1 MTLAQVTSDLLTQTT
16 TWINLHDDE
25 LKRRATLAARD
36 KDAAALTDLSVAY
49 LAHLGGSGVLTS
61 PKTIEAYRIGIRQ
74 YVAHTQ
80 AHAIGIL
87 RPSRHA
93 PQHYV
98 STLLAQGR
106 KPASVQLKIAA
117 ARCLYRALRWAG
129 ATEADPFKDV
139 RIPKDHTT
147 GLEKRPPYTEQ
158 DIERVLEHASP
169 HDRFLLLLTA
179 HAGLRIAEALALTWA
194 NFDLEHRRLRVI
206 GKGRK
211 SRTVPMSARLVEA
224 ATQYRTLYGPGGE
237 SHQHDENG
245 QRRRTTPHLQAFRY
259 RTVQNA
265 VHAMKTPFAQAGVP
279 WRGFH
284 AARKHAGTKLLKRTG
299 DLATV
304 AAFLGHSSVD
314 TTRNSYA
321 AVASDAASDAMHD
334 W

>member
-1 MTLAQVTSDLLTQTT
+1 MTLAQETSGLLAHTT

-80 AHAIGIL
+80 SHAIGIL

-179 HAGLRIAEALALTWA
+179 HAGLRIAEALALTWTD
-194 NFDLEHRRLRVI
+194 FDLEHRRLRVT

-224 ATQYRTLYGPGGE
+224 ATQYRVLYGPGGE
-237 SHQHDENG
+237 AHQHDENG

-304 AAFLGHSSVD
+304 AAFLGHSSID

-321 AVASDAASDAMHD
+321 AVASDAASDEMTD

>member
-1 MTLAQVTSDLLTQTT
+1 MTLAQVTSGLLAHTT

-87 RPSRHA
+87 RPTRHA

-98 STLLAQGR
+98 SSLLAQGR
-106 KPASVQLKIAA
+106 KPASVQLKVAA

-194 NFDLEHRRLRVI
+194 DFDLEHRRLRVT

-224 ATQYRTLYGPGGE
+224 ATQYRVLYGPGGE
-237 SHQHDENG
+237 AHQHDENG
-245 QRRRTTPHLQAFRY
+245 QHRRTTPHLQAFRY

-265 VHAMKTPFAQAGVP
+265 VHAMKTPFVQAGVP

-284 AARKHAGTKLLKRTG
+284 AARKYAGTKLLKRTG

-321 AVASDAASDAMHD
+321 SVASDAASDQMND

>member
-1 MTLAQVTSDLLTQTT
+1 MTLAQVTSNLLAQTT
-16 TWINLHDDE
+16 AWTSLHDDE

-36 KDAAALTDLSVAY
+36 KDAAALSDLTVAY
-49 LAHLGGSGVLTS
+49 LGHLGSSGVLTS
-61 PKTIEAYRIGIRQ
+61 PKTVEAYRLGIRQ
-74 YVAHTQ
+74 YVAHAQ
-80 AHAIGIL
+80 AHAVGIL
-87 RPSRHA
+87 NPGRHA

-98 STLLAQGR
+98 SSLLAQGR
-106 KPASVQLKIAA
+106 KPAGVQLKVAA

-158 DIERVLEHASP
+158 EIGRVLEHASA

-194 NFDLEHRRLRVI
+194 DLDLERRRLSVT

-224 ATQYRTLYGPGGE
+224 AAQYRVLYGPGGE
-237 SHQHDENG
+237 AHQHDENG
-245 QRRRTTPHLQAFRY
+245 QRRRTTPQVQAFRY

-265 VHAMKTPFAQAGVP
+265 THAMKGTFAQAGVP

-284 AARKHAGTKLLKRTG
+284 AARKHAGTKLLSRTG

-321 AVASDAASDAMHD
+321 AVASDAASDQMLD